1 MSVPPERLITH
12 KNADSVIVEQYRRLA
27 GILHH
32 AQVERGVK
40 VVMLASAQT
49 AEGKTLTAVN
59 LALTLSESYKR
70 NVLLI
75 DADLRRPSVGRFS
88 GCRRRAG

>member
-1 MSVPPERLITH
+1 M
-12 KNADSVIVEQYRRLA
+12 VEQYRRLA
-27 GILHH
+27 GVLHH

-40 VVMLASAQT
+40 VVMLASAQA

-70 NVLLI
+70 NV
-75 DADLRRPSVGRFS
+75 F
-88 GCRRRAG
+88 C